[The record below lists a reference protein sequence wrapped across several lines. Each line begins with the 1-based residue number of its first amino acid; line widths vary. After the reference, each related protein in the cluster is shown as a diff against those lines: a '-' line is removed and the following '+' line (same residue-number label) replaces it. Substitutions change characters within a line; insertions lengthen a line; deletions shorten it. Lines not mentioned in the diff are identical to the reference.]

1 MPSASLT
8 VQSLE
13 SLQRSIADV
22 TEAVQQGFRIR
33 RRSGNT
39 ISTVSQISDAT
50 CNDIPVVADE
60 TAKKTSCNDIPDVA
74 DEAAKKISCN
84 DIPVVADEAAKETI
98 VRFSEDT
105 KNEFNETYS
114 RGGGTARETFAD
126 VALNLGGYIGE
137 SASLN
142 EDSNENGS
150 AISSQAQAAAAS
162 SDSASGQYSADS
174 FEATSS
180 AASGFTDRS

>member
-50 CNDIPVVADE
+50 CNGIPV
-60 TAKKTSCNDIPDVA
+60 VA

>member
-1 MPSASLT
+1 VPSASLT

-13 SLQRSIADV
+13 SLQRSIIADV

-50 CNDIPVVADE
+50 CNDIPD
-60 TAKKTSCNDIPDVA
+60 
-74 DEAAKKISCN
+74 
-84 DIPVVADEAAKETI
+84 VADEAAKETI

-105 KNEFNETYS
+105 KNESNETYS

-142 EDSNENGS
+142 EDSNEN
-150 AISSQAQAAAAS
+150 
-162 SDSASGQYSADS
+162 
-174 FEATSS
+174 
-180 AASGFTDRS
+180 